1 MKTWM
6 CIICG
11 YIYEEEK
18 GDPAHGLAAGTSWN
32 DVPDSWRCPEC
43 GAKKSDFQM
52 MEI

>member
-1 MKTWM
+1 MRTWM

-18 GDPAHGLAAGTSWN
+18 GDPEHGLTVGTSWD
-32 DVPDSWRCPEC
+32 DVPENWSCPEC

-52 MEI
+52 VEI